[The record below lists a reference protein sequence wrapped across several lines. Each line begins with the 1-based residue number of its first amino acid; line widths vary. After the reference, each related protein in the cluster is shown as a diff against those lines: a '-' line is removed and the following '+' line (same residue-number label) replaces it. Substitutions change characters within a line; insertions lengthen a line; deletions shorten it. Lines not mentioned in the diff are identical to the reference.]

1 MTNAMTLRRD
11 SNPWYREPWP
21 WILMAGP
28 AIVIVAGFVTAW
40 LAIVSDDGL
49 VVDDYYKQGLT
60 MNQRL
65 QRDHFARELGL
76 RADLMRSGQQLR
88 LLVAAERDPGLPEV
102 LTLKLSH
109 PTRAGQD
116 QLVRM
121 VSEGQGFYGGE
132 LSADIFGR
140 WYVSIEDQDGKWRL
154 QGEWQADGEAP
165 LRVTAQP
172 GK

>member
-1 MTNAMTLRRD
+1 MTLRRD

-40 LAIVSDDGL
+40 LAIVSNDGL
-49 VVDDYYKQGLT
+49 VADDYYKQGLAL
-60 MNQRL
+60 NQRL
-65 QRDHFARELGL
+65 QRDHYASDLGL
-76 RADLMRSGQQLR
+76 RADVMRSGQQLR
-88 LLVAAERDPGLPEV
+88 LLVAAERDAGLPEV

-116 QLVRM
+116 QMVKM
-121 VSEGQGFYGGE
+121 VSEGQGFYGGN
-132 LSADIFGR
+132 LSADISGR
-140 WYVSIEDQDGKWRL
+140 WYVSIEDPAGKWRL

-165 LRVTAQP
+165 LRVTARP
-172 GK
+172 ER

>member
-1 MTNAMTLRRD
+1 MTLRRD

-40 LAIVSDDGL
+40 LAIVSNDGL
-49 VVDDYYKQGLT
+49 VADDYYKQGLAL
-60 MNQRL
+60 NQRL
-65 QRDHFARELGL
+65 QRDHYASDLGL
-76 RADLMRSGQQLR
+76 RADFMRSGQQVR
-88 LLVAAERDPGLPEV
+88 LMVAAERDAALPEA

-116 QLVRM
+116 QMVKM
-121 VSEGQGFYGGE
+121 VSEGQGFYGGK
-132 LSADIFGR
+132 LSANISGR
-140 WYVSIEDQDGKWRL
+140 WYVSIEDPAGKWRL